1 MVVHGA
7 SREVSEARFWD
18 HLADEGDTVD
28 SLRRKIDLLLYP
40 DAFISCDLQDDDQ
53 MPLTSPPES
62 ALSVLTPEQHSV
74 ASQIIDAVM
83 QKTNQLM
90 FLQGSAW
97 TGKTFTVKALIK
109 ALESTQKKC
118 LICGTTGITAVQY
131 PGETTLH
138 SLFHFG
144 INEQLSV
151 VSVQM
156 SDTVLLWLGTSL
168 PLI

>member
-1 MVVHGA
+1 L
-7 SREVSEARFWD
+7 EARFWD
-18 HLADEGDTVD
+18 HLVDEGDTVD

-40 DAFISCDLQDDDQ
+40 GAFIFCDLQDDDQ
-53 MPLTSPPES
+53 MLLTSPTES
-62 ALSVLTPEQHSV
+62 ALSLLTPEQHSV

-83 QKTNQLM
+83 QKTDQLM
-90 FLQGSAW
+90 LLRGSAG

-109 ALESTQKKC
+109 DLQSAREKC

-138 SLFHFG
+138 SLFHLGIMNSFG
-144 INEQLSV
+144 VISL
-151 VSVQM
+151 QM
-156 SDTVLLWLGTSL
+156 PDAVPLWLGTSL